1 MFLTALVTGP
11 SNPKHKIDVFLQPI
25 VAELEQ
31 LWEEGVVTY
40 DISLKQNFHLR
51 AALIWKISDF
61 LAYAMLSGWL
71 Q

>member
-1 MFLTALVTGP
+1 MPGP